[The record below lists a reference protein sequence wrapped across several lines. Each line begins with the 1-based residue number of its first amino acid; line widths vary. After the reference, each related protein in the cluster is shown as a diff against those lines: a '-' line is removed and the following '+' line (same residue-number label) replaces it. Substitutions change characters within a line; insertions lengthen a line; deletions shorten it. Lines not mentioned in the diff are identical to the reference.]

1 MKTLYK
7 TLLEKLTADTTN
19 QLLSA
24 AGLPPVKYVDIYEG
38 QYYNP
43 EKFEGL
49 VLPAVLVEFS
59 IDKPQLTEPGQ
70 LSLTLHILYEQPE
83 HGDNHAPHIDRA
95 LKYLDFAEKIYELV
109 KDTESEHTG
118 KLVWNGESSIG
129 EPGIVKVLLQ
139 TYSASYTGRSNMK
152 EYDETEL
159 QELSITGNLKTFDKA
174 LNGL

>member
-7 TLLEKLTADTTN
+7 TLLEKLTSDDTKQ
-19 QLLSA
+19 QLSV

-38 QYYNP
+38 QYYNQQ
-43 EKFEGL
+43 KFEGL
-49 VLPAVLVEFS
+49 VLPAVLVEFN
-59 IDKPQLTEPGQ
+59 IDKPRLSEPGQ
-70 LSLTLHILYEQPE
+70 LALTLHILYEQTKPA
-83 HGDNHAPHIDRA
+83 DNHAKHLDRA
-95 LKYLDFAEKIYELV
+95 LQYLDFAEKIYELV

-139 TYSASYTGRSNMK
+139 TYTASYTGRSNMK
-152 EYDETEL
+152 EYGETEL
-159 QELSITGNLKTFDKA
+159 NDVIIEGHLKTFDEA

>member
-7 TLLEKLTADTTN
+7 TLLEKLTAPETT
-19 QLLSA
+19 QLLA
-24 AGLPPVKYVDIYEG
+24 DAGLPPVKYVDIYEG

-43 EKFEGL
+43 DKFEGL

-59 IDKPQLTEPGQ
+59 IDKPQQAEPGQ
-70 LSLTLHILYEQPE
+70 LILTLHILYEQPE

-95 LKYLDFAEKIYELV
+95 LQYLDFAEKIYELV

-139 TYSASYTGRSNMK
+139 TYSASYTGRSNIK
-152 EYDETEL
+152 EYGETEL
-159 QELSITGNLKTFDKA
+159 QALSVTGNLKTFDEA
-174 LNGL
+174 LNS